1 MANKRS
7 EWIHQF
13 ERFAVTSLL
22 VVGLISAGCS
32 EQVVTGLKGKL
43 TVNPGA
49 VHFGMVA
56 IGATA
61 EFPLKLDNVG
71 SAELSVTSI
80 SLAEASDVF
89 ALATEFTGVIP
100 KGQSE
105 TISVIYTP
113 TENREDEAAL
123 VITTNGTIEKVNVA
137 LVGSGREGTITAYPY
152 VVDFGPVDAGD
163 EEERA
168 VVIRNDGVVAFAV
181 TGLTVEADSGAFSAE
196 ADEEDLPT
204 TLLAGQEMA
213 VVVTFLPDD
222 EDADSGTL
230 YVETDAGALLNT
242 TVDLYANDCD
252 ATWSLEYDGDEDGHA
267 VCADDCDDGDETA
280 FPGNPEVED
289 GADNDC
295 NGIVDDGTDAYDDDG
310 DGYSENDGDCND
322 GDVDVNPDQSE
333 LPNGVDDNCDGII
346 DEGTISTDDD
356 GDGYAEQGGDCDDD
370 NPVIYPHGPELADG
384 LDNDCDGIV
393 DEGTDYYDDDGDGYS
408 EIEGDCND
416 GDDQVYPD
424 APDQGP
430 GVDWDCTGLG
440 ADITDEDS
448 DGYGGDFGDCDDFDA
463 TVYPGAPELEDG
475 VDNDCD
481 GIVDEETNAYDDDG
495 DGFSEN
501 DGDCNDGDATAYPGA
516 TETADWVDNDCDTM
530 VDEGTIYADDDNDG
544 ATEMGGDCDDGDPDI
559 GPHMLEV
566 GANGIDDDCDGF
578 ID

>member
-1 MANKRS
+1 MEIKRTG
-7 EWIHQF
+7 WVGRTT
-13 ERFAVTSLL
+13 RFTMIAALL
-22 VVGLISAGCS
+22 AFIASAGCS
-32 EQVVTGLKGKL
+32 EQVVTGLKGRL

-89 ALATEFTGVIP
+89 SLATEFTGVIP
-100 KGQSE
+100 KGSSE
-105 TISVIYTP
+105 TISVTYTP
-113 TENREDEAAL
+113 TEDREDEATL
-123 VITTNGTIEKVNVA
+123 VITTDGTIEKVNVA

-168 VVIRNDGVVAFAV
+168 IVVRNDGVVAFAV
-181 TGLTVEADSGAFSAE
+181 TDLVIESDTGAFSAE

-213 VVVTFLPDD
+213 VVVTFLPDTD
-222 EDADSGTL
+222 DADFGTL
-230 YVETDAGALLNT
+230 HVETDAGALLNT
-242 TVDLYANDCD
+242 TVDLYANDCE

-267 VCADDCDDGDETA
+267 VCSGDCDDNDGSSY
-280 FPGNPEVED
+280 PGGVEVED

-295 NGIVDDGTDAYDDDG
+295 NGIVDDGTNAYDDDG

-322 GDVDVNPDQSE
+322 GDVDVNPDMEE

-356 GDGYAEQGGDCDDD
+356 GDGYAEQGGDCNDA
-370 NPVIYPHGPELADG
+370 NPVVYPHGPELADG
-384 LDNDCDGIV
+384 LDNDCDGII
-393 DEGTDYYDDDGDGYS
+393 DEGTDYYDDDGDGFT
-408 EIEGDCND
+408 ELDGDCND
-416 GDDQVYPD
+416 GDVDVYPG
-424 APDQGP
+424 APDNGP

-440 ADITDEDS
+440 AGVTDEDA

-463 TVYPGAPELEDG
+463 TVFPGAEELMDG
-475 VDNDCD
+475 IDNDCD
-481 GIVDEETNAYDDDG
+481 GIIDEGTDAYDDDG
-495 DGFSEN
+495 DGYSEL
-501 DGDCNDGDATAYPGA
+501 DGDCNDGDVAAYPGA
-516 TETADWVDNDCDTM
+516 AEAADWMDNDCDGD

-544 ATEMGGDCDDGDPDI
+544 STEMGGDCDDGDPDI

-566 GANGIDDDCDGF
+566 ANNGVDDDCDGF
-578 ID
+578 TD